1 MSDRSSSGEEYAAAI
16 NREAA
21 QRDKSRE
28 LRPLLKLWPFIRR
41 YKGLLALALGFLL
54 VATIATS
61 SMPIIAR
68 YVIDNE
74 FSAESLSVGVSYFG
88 WFFFAVL
95 IFSAAA
101 AARYYFITRLG
112 ERVVADLRKAVYNHI
127 TSLSPAFFEITKTG
141 EILSRLTTDTTLI
154 QTVVGSTVSIALR
167 NMLGGFL
174 ALVLLISTSPN
185 LAGAALLIIPAIIGP
200 IIVLGR
206 ILRRLSRSSQDRVAD
221 TSAFAGESLG
231 AIQTVQAFTH
241 EEYDRAEYGEA
252 VESAFFVALKRI
264 QARSVLS
271 MIVYFLVLNGMLF
284 IVWLGARAMF
294 ANEMTGGELFQ
305 FVGYAMMLAMSA
317 GSLSEV
323 WSEIQR
329 AAGAAERLMELL
341 AVEPQIKA
349 PANPVAMP
357 EPLGRVRFDNITFTY
372 PTRPEVAALNNYS
385 IAVEPGE
392 RVALV
397 GPSGAGKTTVFQLLL
412 RFYEPQ
418 EGNIFID
425 GVDITQA
432 IPQEV
437 RARISVVQ
445 QDPVIFSGPLIDNIR
460 YGRPEASDAEVKE
473 AAVIALAHEFIEKL
487 PKGYNTELG
496 ERGLMLS
503 GGQRQR
509 IAIARAVLRNAPILL
524 LDEATS
530 ALDAESER
538 LVQEALEHVMKGR
551 TTLVIA
557 HRLATV
563 VEADRIIVMD
573 EGRVVD
579 MGTHQE
585 LTAKGGLYAH
595 LASLQFRS
603 DIGGEPSPVAAQ

>member
-1 MSDRSSSGEEYAAAI
+1 MSDRSLSGEEYAAAV

-21 QRDKSRE
+21 QREKSRE
-28 LRPLLKLWPFIRR
+28 LRPLLKLWPFIRQ

-54 VATIATS
+54 IATVATS

-68 YVIDNE
+68 FVIDNE

-101 AARYYFITRLG
+101 AARFYFITRLG

-154 QTVVGSTVSIALR
+154 QMVVGSTVSIALR

-252 VESAFFVALKRI
+252 VESAFLVALKRI

-294 ANEMTGGELFQ
+294 ANEMTAGELFQ

-349 PANPVAMP
+349 PANPIAMP
-357 EPLGRVRFDNITFTY
+357 EPIGRVRFDNVTFAY

-418 EGNIFID
+418 EGAIFMD

-437 RARISVVQ
+437 RTRISVVQ

-460 YGRPEASDAEVKE
+460 YGRPDASDAEVKE
-473 AAVIALAHEFIEKL
+473 AAVVALAHEFIEKL
-487 PKGYNTELG
+487 PKGYDTELG

-509 IAIARAVLRNAPILL
+509 IAIARAVLRNAPVLL

-538 LVQEALEHVMKGR
+538 LVQEALEHIMKGR

-573 EGRVVD
+573 QGRVVD

-585 LTAKGGLYAH
+585 LSAKGGLYAH
-595 LASLQFRS
+595 LASLQFRPNV
-603 DIGGEPSPVAAQ
+603 GGEPSPVAAQ

>member
-473 AAVIALAHEFIEKL
+473 AAVVALAHEFIEKL

-603 DIGGEPSPVAAQ
+603 DIAGEPSPVAAQ

>member
-101 AARYYFITRLG
+101 AARFYFITRLG

-357 EPLGRVRFDNITFTY
+357 KPLGRVRFDNITFTY

-392 RVALV
+392 RIALV

-418 EGNIFID
+418 EGAIFID
-425 GVDITQA
+425 GVDIAQA

-473 AAVIALAHEFIEKL
+473 AAVVALAHEFIEKL